1 MVKRHVYFNGKWH
14 AEELPDPPRYS
25 IGWRDVL
32 IGLAVMAWPVLA
44 IWIYYVITGEYLR
57 F

>member
-14 AEELPDPPRYS
+14 EQEMPEAKHYK
-25 IGWRDVL
+25 IGWSDIL
-32 IGLAVMAWPVLA
+32 IGLAVMAWPILA
-44 IWIYYVITGEYLR
+44 IWIYYALTGNYLR